1 MNGHHRFAALSLWL
15 FLLWI
20 PLSAAEPDAATRYAE
35 KAIALLE
42 DGISRQTVHGEGNVP
57 AYAESLRAIF
67 LAGGFPPESINI
79 IPYGET
85 ASLIVRYAGD
95 GSSGRQPILLSSHM
109 TSCPLKPMTGC
120 VTLLNFRRMTPFFT
134 GGVCSITSLMSLF

>member
-1 MNGHHRFAALSLWL
+1 MNGHHRFAALSLRL

-67 LAGGFPPESINI
+67 LAGGFPPESISI

-95 GSSGRQPILLSSHM
+95 EITMLACQLLYRL
-109 TSCPLKPMTGC
+109 LK
-120 VTLLNFRRMTPFFT
+120 RFFIP
-134 GGVCSITSLMSLF
+134 GKRND